1 MGNSSGLSRALQ
13 RLRAD
18 LVRRGALLGAVCFA
32 TIGAH
37 AQTPAYAR
45 AALAQFNPNPP
56 SGWAYTLET
65 TRNSQ
70 SMAEHFDPSRPS
82 GGQWTL
88 RQLQGRNPTTEE
100 LEKYAQSRPA
110 AGSGGTQANFQKD
123 DIEPGSLKLL
133 EENET
138 TATFSAAFREQA
150 GGADKMLDHL
160 GMTLTVN
167 KEPAYVERYVLE
179 LTEPYWPVLGVKM
192 NQLRIEARFSA
203 PDADRPSLPLSVES
217 RFAGRILLFANEEN
231 LRLIYGEFRR
241 VR

>member
-1 MGNSSGLSRALQ
+1 MGNSSGLSRVLQ
-13 RLRAD
+13 RLRPD
-18 LVRRGALLGAVCFA
+18 VLRHGALLVALCFA
-32 TIGAH
+32 AIGAR

-45 AALAQFNPNPP
+45 TALAQFNPNPP
-56 SGWAYTLET
+56 PGWAYTLET
-65 TRNSQ
+65 SRNAQ
-70 SMAEHFDPSRPS
+70 SMTEQFDPSRPL

-100 LEKYAQSRPA
+100 LETYARSRPA

-133 EENET
+133 EESET
-138 TATFSAAFREQA
+138 TATFSATFREQA
-150 GGADKMLDHL
+150 GGADKMLNHL
-160 GMTLTVN
+160 GVTLTVN

-203 PDADRPSLPLSVES
+203 PGTDRPSLPVSMES
-217 RFAGRILLFANEEN
+217 HFSGRILLFANEEN
-231 LRLIYGEFRR
+231 LRLIYGEFRP